1 MPIADEQ
8 IRTDIENQLFWDS
21 RIDETGVTV
30 TVVNGEVALKGSVS
44 TFMAKQAAEDDAWVI
59 PGVVA
64 VENNIT
70 VEYPTTVTL
79 PTDADIKSN
88 VKNVFTWNAVIDT
101 QDLEV
106 SVSDG
111 IVTLRGSVDS
121 YWKML
126 RAEELVLDVRGVLGV
141 VNEMAVVPTED
152 FVDETI
158 AEDIVNALK
167 RGPNLNVD
175 DITVE
180 VDDGVVTLTG
190 TVPNAYGRTIARDA
204 ALYTPGVVGIN
215 NYLMVE

>member
-30 TVVNGEVALKGSVS
+30 MVVNGEVTLKGTVS

-59 PGVVA
+59 PGVIA

-79 PTDADIKSN
+79 PTDDDIKSN
-88 VKNVFTWNAVIDT
+88 VKNVFTWNAVMDA

-167 RGPNLNVD
+167 RRPNINVD

-180 VDDGVVTLTG
+180 VDEGVATLTG
-190 TVPNAYGRTIARDA
+190 TVPNAYGRTMARDA